1 MEEGT
6 VQRMGTVETTEPF
19 ATAAGKLTRALT
31 ALTNGALTFA
41 GVGVFAGLFSLYG
54 FAISGVGGAEFWGWP
69 LVAVSVGAMVLVIA
83 ELASKYPFAGSMYQW
98 PTILAGKRVGWWMGW
113 VYAGALIPLMTAYYA
128 SLPVL
133 IHPLFGLAPS
143 FTTDE
148 IIIVIAAVI
157 AVVWN
162 VFRIGILGRIAQW
175 AMVLELSVVTVV
187 CLLTFILGAKH
198 FGNLTQTGAVTATS
212 SGAATVHVLNSLGSV
227 FPLFIGAGI
236 FNALWVLYTFENGG
250 TLGEE
255 TVDAERNAPRG
266 VIGAYLF
273 AVACGFVFLLALTP
287 SIPDMKAAML
297 GGVPAQNAITAHL
310 PGGVFKLF
318 LVVVAI
324 GLIVATNTM
333 FTGAVRH
340 IYGMA
345 RDGQLPFSA
354 TFARTLKDG
363 SPWAAVLLIGAGSL
377 IPVFVF
383 TTKTSSIV
391 GGATAAMYVAY
402 FLVMSVTLIYRFRGW
417 PRVKGRFSL
426 GRWGLAVNIVA
437 VIGTGLTAL
446 DLLWPR
452 PATNPTYNQISGSS
466 GGVFLKDVPMA
477 WLIICV
483 PLLVGVAFYAVRS
496 RRIHAQPLAIDN
508 YRPQP

>member
-1 MEEGT
+1 
-6 VQRMGTVETTEPF
+6 MGTIETSETPETSEPF
-19 ATAAGKLTRALT
+19 TPAGKLSRALT

-54 FAISGVGGAEFWGWP
+54 FAVSGVGGSEFWGWP
-69 LVAVSVGAMVLVIA
+69 LVAISVGAMVLVIA

-98 PTILAGKRVGWWMGW
+98 PTILAGKQVGWWMGW
-113 VYAGALIPLMTAYYA
+113 VYAGALFPLMTAYYA

-133 IHPLFGLAPS
+133 IHPLFNLAPS
-143 FTTDE
+143 FHTDE
-148 IIIVIAAVI
+148 TIIVIAAVI

-162 VFRIGILGRIAQW
+162 IARIGFLGTMAKW
-175 AMVLELSVVTVV
+175 AMVLELSVVTIV
-187 CLLTFILGAKH
+187 CLVTFILGVKH
-198 FGNLTQTGAVTATS
+198 FGNLTQTATVTTTS
-212 SGAATVHVLNSLGSV
+212 SGAATVQALHSLGAV
-227 FPLFIGAGI
+227 FPLFIGAGL

-255 TVDAERNAPRG
+255 TLDAGRNAPRG

-273 AVACGFVFLLALTP
+273 AVACGFLFLLCLTP
-287 SIPDMKAAML
+287 SIPSMKAAML
-297 GGVPAQNAITAHL
+297 GGVPAENAITAHL
-310 PGGVFKLF
+310 PVGIFKLF
-318 LVVVAI
+318 LVVVSI

-340 IYGMA
+340 IYGMS
-345 RDGQLPFSA
+345 RDGQLPFSR
-354 TFARTLKDG
+354 TFARTLTDG
-363 SPWAAVLLIGAGSL
+363 SPWTAVLLLGVGSL

-417 PRVKGRFSL
+417 PKVKGWFSL
-426 GRWGLAVNIVA
+426 GRWGIPVNIVA

-452 PATNPTYNQISGSS
+452 PATNPTYNQIAGTT
-466 GGVFLKDVPMA
+466 GGFFLKDVPMA
-477 WLIICV
+477 WLIIGF
-483 PLLVGVAFYAVRS
+483 PLLVGVIFYALRS
-496 RRIHAQPLAIDN
+496 KRIHDHPLAIDQ
-508 YRPQP
+508 YHPEP

>member
-1 MEEGT
+1 
-6 VQRMGTVETTEPF
+6 MGAVETTQPYT
-19 ATAAGKLTRALT
+19 AAAGKLTRVLT
-31 ALTNGALTFA
+31 AVTNGALTFA

-54 FAISGVGGAEFWGWP
+54 FAMSSVGGVEFWGWP
-69 LVAVSVGAMVLVIA
+69 LVAISVGAMVLVIA

-113 VYAGALIPLMTAYYA
+113 VYAMALFPLMTAYYA
-128 SLPVL
+128 SLPTL
-133 IHPLFGLAPS
+133 IHPLFNLTPS
-143 FTTDE
+143 LHTDE
-148 IIIVIAAVI
+148 VIIMIAAVI

-162 VFRIGILGRIAQW
+162 IARIGILGRITEW
-175 AMVLELSVVTVV
+175 AMALELTVVTVV

-198 FGNLTQTGAVTATS
+198 FGNLTQTAAVSATS
-212 SGAATVHVLNSLGSV
+212 SGAATVQALSGLGNV
-227 FPLFIGAGI
+227 FPLFIGAGV

-255 TVDAERNAPRG
+255 TVDAGRNAPRG

-273 AVACGFVFLLALTP
+273 VVAAGFMFLLCLTP

-310 PGGVFKLF
+310 PVGVFKLF
-318 LVVVAI
+318 LVCVSI
-324 GLIVATNTM
+324 GLIVATNVM

-345 RDGQLPFSA
+345 RDGQLPFSR
-354 TFARTLKDG
+354 TWSRTLKGG
-363 SPWAAVLLIGAGSL
+363 SPWTAALLLGVLSIV
-377 IPVFVF
+377 PVFVF

-402 FLVMSVTLIYRFRGW
+402 FLIMTVTLIYRLRGW
-417 PRVKGRFSL
+417 PKVKGWFSL
-426 GRWGLAVNIVA
+426 GRWGIAVNLVA

-452 PATNPTYNQISGSS
+452 PATNPTYDQISGTS
-466 GGVFLKDVPMA
+466 GGFFIKGIPMA
-477 WLIICV
+477 WLIIGL
-483 PLLVGVAFYAVRS
+483 PLLLGVVFYLVRS
-496 RRIHAQPLAIDN
+496 KRIHDHPLAIDQ
-508 YRPQP
+508 YHPEA

>member
-1 MEEGT
+1 
-6 VQRMGTVETTEPF
+6 MGILETSEPV
-19 ATAAGKLTRALT
+19 TAAGKLTRALT
-31 ALTNGALTFA
+31 AVTNGALTFA

-54 FAISGVGGAEFWGWP
+54 FAMSGVGGFEFWGWP

-98 PTILAGKRVGWWMGW
+98 PTLLAGKRVGWWLGW
-113 VYAGALIPLMTAYYA
+113 VYACATFPLMTAYYA
-128 SLPVL
+128 SLPTL
-133 IHPLFGLAPS
+133 IHPLFNLAPS
-143 FTTDE
+143 FHTDE

-157 AVVWN
+157 AVLWN
-162 VFRIGILGRIAQW
+162 IARIGVLGRIAKW
-175 AMVLELSVVTVV
+175 AMVLELSVVIVV
-187 CLLTFILGAKH
+187 CLLTFILGGKH
-198 FGNLTQTGAVTATS
+198 FGNLTQTATVTTTS
-212 SGAATVHVLNSLGSV
+212 SGAATVQELNSLKEV
-227 FPLFIGAGI
+227 FPLFIGAGV

-255 TVDAERNAPRG
+255 TLDAERNAPRG

-273 AVACGFVFLLALTP
+273 AVVCGFLFLLCLTP

-297 GGVPAQNAITAHL
+297 GGVPAENAITAHL
-310 PGGVFKLF
+310 PIGVFKLF

-345 RDGQLPFSA
+345 RDRQIPFSP
-354 TFARTLKDG
+354 TFSRTLKDG
-363 SPWAAVLLIGAGSL
+363 SPWTAVLLIGVLSL
-377 IPVFVF
+377 VPVVVF
-383 TTKTSSIV
+383 TTKTASIV

-402 FLVMSVTLIYRFRGW
+402 FLIMTVTLIYRLRGW
-417 PRVKGRFSL
+417 PRVKGWFSL
-426 GRWGLAVNIVA
+426 GRWGILVNIVA

-452 PATNPTYNQISGSS
+452 PATNPTYNQIAGSS
-466 GGVFLKDVPMA
+466 GGNFLEDIPMA
-477 WLIICV
+477 WLIIGL
-483 PLLVGVAFYAVRS
+483 PLLVGVVFYIFRS
-496 RRIHAQPLAIDN
+496 RRIHNHPLAIDQ
-508 YRPQP
+508 YHPEP

>member
-1 MEEGT
+1 
-6 VQRMGTVETTEPF
+6 MGTVETSEQQPF
-19 ATAAGKLTRALT
+19 TTATGKLTRALT

-54 FAISGVGGAEFWGWP
+54 FAVSGVGGAEFWGWP
-69 LVAVSVGAMVLVIA
+69 LVAISVGAMVLVIA

-113 VYAGALIPLMTAYYA
+113 VYAGALFPLMTAYYA

-133 IHPLFGLAPS
+133 IHPLFNLAPS
-143 FTTDE
+143 FRTDA

-162 VFRIGILGRIAQW
+162 IAQIGLLGRLAQW
-175 AMVLELSVVTVV
+175 AMILELSVVTVV

-198 FGNLTQTGAVTATS
+198 FGNLTQT
-212 SGAATVHVLNSLGSV
+212 ATVTSATTIQTLNSV
-227 FPLFIGAGI
+227 KAVIPLFIGAGV

-255 TVDAERNAPRG
+255 TVDARRNAPRG
-266 VIGAYLF
+266 VIGAYIF
-273 AVACGFVFLLALTP
+273 AVVCGFLFLLCLTP

-297 GGVPAQNAITAHL
+297 GGVPAENAITAHL
-310 PGGVFKLF
+310 PVGVFKLF
-318 LVVVAI
+318 LVVVSI

-345 RDGQLPFSA
+345 RDGQIPFSR
-354 TFARTLKDG
+354 TFARTLRDG
-363 SPWAAVLLIGAGSL
+363 SPWTAVLLIGALSL
-377 IPVFVF
+377 VPVFVF

-402 FLVMSVTLIYRFRGW
+402 FLVMTVTLIYRFRGW
-417 PRVKGRFSL
+417 PRVKGWFSL
-426 GRWGLAVNIVA
+426 GRWGIVVNIVA
-437 VIGTGLTAL
+437 VIGTGATAL

-452 PATNPTYNQISGSS
+452 PATNPTYNQISGTT
-466 GGVFLKDVPMA
+466 GGNFLRDVPMA
-477 WLIICV
+477 WLIIGV
-483 PLLVGVAFYAVRS
+483 PLLVGVIFYAFWH
-496 RRIHAQPLAIDN
+496 RRIHNHPLAIDQ
-508 YRPQP
+508 YHPEP

>member
-1 MEEGT
+1 
-6 VQRMGTVETTEPF
+6 MGTVETSETSQPF
-19 ATAAGKLTRALT
+19 TAAGKLTRALT

-54 FAISGVGGAEFWGWP
+54 FAVSGVGGVEFWGWP
-69 LVAVSVGAMVLVIA
+69 LVAISMGAMVLVVA

-113 VYAGALIPLMTAYYA
+113 VYAGALFPLMTAYYA
-128 SLPVL
+128 SLPV
-133 IHPLFGLAPS
+133 IVDPLFNLPPT
-143 FTTDE
+143 FRTDE

-157 AVVWN
+157 AVLWN
-162 VFRIGILGRIAQW
+162 IARIGILGRMAKW
-175 AMVLELSVVTVV
+175 AMILELSVVTVV
-187 CLLTFILGAKH
+187 CLLTFILGVKH
-198 FGNLTQTGAVTATS
+198 FGNLTQT
-212 SGAATVHVLNSLGSV
+212 ATVTSTKSGTAIVQALSSLKDV
-227 FPLFIGAGI
+227 YPLFIGAGV

-255 TVDAERNAPRG
+255 TLDAGRNAPRG

-273 AVACGFVFLLALTP
+273 AVACGFMFLLCLTP
-287 SIPDMKAAML
+287 SIPSMKAAML
-297 GGVPAQNAITAHL
+297 GGVPAENAITAHL
-310 PGGVFKLF
+310 PVGVFKLF
-318 LVVVAI
+318 LVVISI

-345 RDGQLPFSA
+345 RDGQIPFSR
-354 TFARTLKDG
+354 TFAWTLTDG
-363 SPWAAVLLIGAGSL
+363 SPWTAVVLIGVLSL
-377 IPVFVF
+377 VPVFVF

-417 PRVKGRFSL
+417 PKVKGWFSL
-426 GRWGLAVNIVA
+426 GRWGILVNIVA

-452 PATNPTYNQISGSS
+452 PATNPTYNQIAGTA
-466 GGVFLKDVPMA
+466 GGFFLKGVPMA
-477 WLIICV
+477 WLIIGF
-483 PLLVGVAFYAVRS
+483 PLLIGVIFYVFRS
-496 RRIHAQPLAIDN
+496 KRIHDHPLAIDQ
-508 YRPQP
+508 YDPEP

>member
-1 MEEGT
+1 
-6 VQRMGTVETTEPF
+6 MGILETSEPV
-19 ATAAGKLTRALT
+19 TAAGKLTRALT
-31 ALTNGALTFA
+31 AVTNGALTFA

-54 FAISGVGGAEFWGWP
+54 FSMSGVGGFEFWGWP

-98 PTILAGKRVGWWMGW
+98 PTLLAGKRVGWWLGW
-113 VYAGALIPLMTAYYA
+113 IYACAVFPLMTAYYA
-128 SLPVL
+128 SLPTL
-133 IHPLFGLAPS
+133 IHPLFNLAPS
-143 FTTDE
+143 FHTDE

-157 AVVWN
+157 AVLWN
-162 VFRIGILGRIAQW
+162 IARIGVLGRIAKW
-175 AMVLELSVVTVV
+175 AMVLELSVVIVV
-187 CLLTFILGAKH
+187 CLLTFILGGKH
-198 FGNLTQTGAVTATS
+198 FGNLMQTATVTTTS
-212 SGAATVHVLNSLGSV
+212 SGAATVQELNSLKEV
-227 FPLFIGAGI
+227 FPLFIGAGV

-255 TVDAERNAPRG
+255 TLDAERNAPRG

-273 AVACGFVFLLALTP
+273 AVVCGFLFLLCLTP

-297 GGVPAQNAITAHL
+297 GGVPAENAITAHL
-310 PGGVFKLF
+310 PVGVFKLF

-345 RDGQLPFSA
+345 RDRQIPFSP
-354 TFARTLKDG
+354 TFSRTLKDG
-363 SPWAAVLLIGAGSL
+363 SPWTAVLLIGVLSL
-377 IPVFVF
+377 VPVIVF
-383 TTKTSSIV
+383 TTKTASIV

-402 FLVMSVTLIYRFRGW
+402 FLIMTVTLIYRLRGW
-417 PRVKGRFSL
+417 PRVKGWFSL
-426 GRWGLAVNIVA
+426 GRWGILVNLVA

-452 PATNPTYNQISGSS
+452 PATNPTYNQIAGST
-466 GGVFLKDVPMA
+466 GGNFLEHIPMA
-477 WLIICV
+477 WLIIGL
-483 PLLVGVAFYAVRS
+483 PLLVGVVFYIFRS
-496 RRIHAQPLAIDN
+496 KRIHNHPLAIDQ
-508 YRPQP
+508 YHPEP

>member
-1 MEEGT
+1 
-6 VQRMGTVETTEPF
+6 MGTVETSETPETSEPF
-19 ATAAGKLTRALT
+19 TPAGKLSRALT

-54 FAISGVGGAEFWGWP
+54 FAVSGVGGFEFWGWP
-69 LVAVSVGAMVLVIA
+69 LVAISVGAMVFVIA

-98 PTILAGKRVGWWMGW
+98 PTILAGKQVGWWMGW
-113 VYAGALIPLMTAYYA
+113 VYAGALFPLMTAYYA

-133 IHPLFGLAPS
+133 IHPLFNLAPS
-143 FTTDE
+143 FHTDE

-162 VFRIGILGRIAQW
+162 IARIGFLGTMAKW
-175 AMVLELSVVTVV
+175 ALVLELSVVTVV
-187 CLLTFILGAKH
+187 CLVTFVLGVKH
-198 FGNLTQTGAVTATS
+198 FGNLTQTATVTTTS
-212 SGAATVHVLNSLGSV
+212 SGAATVQALHSLGAV
-227 FPLFIGAGI
+227 FPLFIGAGV

-255 TVDAERNAPRG
+255 TLDAGRNAPRG
-266 VIGAYLF
+266 VIGAYVF
-273 AVACGFVFLLALTP
+273 AVACGFLFLLCLTP
-287 SIPDMKAAML
+287 SIPSMKAAML
-297 GGVPAQNAITAHL
+297 GGVPAENAITAHL
-310 PGGVFKLF
+310 PVGVFKLF
-318 LVVVAI
+318 LVVVSI

-340 IYGMA
+340 IYGMS
-345 RDGQLPFSA
+345 RDGQLPFSR
-354 TFARTLKDG
+354 TFARTLTDG
-363 SPWAAVLLIGAGSL
+363 SPWTAVLLLGVGSL

-417 PRVKGRFSL
+417 PKVKGWFSL
-426 GRWGLAVNIVA
+426 GRWGIPVNIVA

-452 PATNPTYNQISGSS
+452 PATNPTYNQIDGTT
-466 GGVFLKDVPMA
+466 GGFFLKDVPMA
-477 WLIICV
+477 WLIIGF
-483 PLLVGVAFYAVRS
+483 PLLVGVIFYAFRS
-496 RRIHAQPLAIDN
+496 KRIHDHPLAIDQ
-508 YRPQP
+508 YHPEP

>member
-1 MEEGT
+1 
-6 VQRMGTVETTEPF
+6 MGTVETSEPQPF
-19 ATAAGKLTRALT
+19 TTSTGKLSRALT

-69 LVAVSVGAMVLVIA
+69 LVAISVGAMVLVIA

-113 VYAGALIPLMTAYYA
+113 IYAGALFPLMTAYYA

-133 IHPLFGLAPS
+133 IHPLFNLAPS
-143 FTTDE
+143 FHTDE
-148 IIIVIAAVI
+148 IIILIAAVI

-162 VFRIGILGRIAQW
+162 IARIGLLGRIAQW

-187 CLLTFILGAKH
+187 CLLTFILGGKH
-198 FGNLTQTGAVTATS
+198 FGNLTQT
-212 SGAATVHVLNSLGSV
+212 ATVTSATTIQTLHSLGSV
-227 FPLFIGAGI
+227 IPLFIGAGV

-255 TVDAERNAPRG
+255 TLDAGRNAPRG
-266 VIGAYLF
+266 VIGAYIF
-273 AVACGFVFLLALTP
+273 AVVCGFLFLLCLTP

-310 PGGVFKLF
+310 PTGVFKLF
-318 LVVVAI
+318 LVVVSI
-324 GLIVATNTM
+324 GLLVATNTM

-340 IYGMA
+340 IYGMS
-345 RDGQLPFSA
+345 RDGQFPFSN
-354 TFARTLKDG
+354 TFSRTLKDG
-363 SPWAAVLLIGAGSL
+363 SPWTAVLLIGVLSL
-377 IPVFVF
+377 VPVFVF
-383 TTKTSSIV
+383 TSKTSSIV

-402 FLVMSVTLIYRFRGW
+402 FLIMSVTLIYRFRGW
-417 PRVKGRFSL
+417 PKVKGWFHL
-426 GRWGLAVNIVA
+426 GRWGIVVNLVA
-437 VIGTGLTAL
+437 VIGTGATAL

-452 PATNPTYNQISGSS
+452 PATNPTYNQISGTTS
-466 GGVFLKDVPMA
+466 GNFFRDIPMA
-477 WLIICV
+477 WLIIGV
-483 PLLVGVAFYAVRS
+483 PLLIGVVFYAFRHK
-496 RRIHAQPLAIDN
+496 RIHAHPLAIDQ
-508 YRPQP
+508 YDPEP

>member
-1 MEEGT
+1 MAS
-6 VQRMGTVETTEPF
+6 VETTKTSV
-19 ATAAGKLTRALT
+19 ASAGKLNRALT

-54 FAISGVGGAEFWGWP
+54 FSISGVGGSEFWGWP

-113 VYAGALIPLMTAYYA
+113 AYACAMFPLMTAYYA

-133 IHPLFGLAPS
+133 IHPLFNLAPS
-143 FTTDE
+143 FTTDA

-157 AVVWN
+157 AVFWN
-162 VFRIGILGRIAQW
+162 ILRIGVLGRIAQW
-175 AMVLELSVVTVV
+175 AMVLELSVVTIV

-198 FGNLTQTGAVTATS
+198 FGNLTQTATVTTTS
-212 SGAATVHVLNSLGSV
+212 SGAAAVQVLHGLGPV
-227 FPLFIGAGI
+227 LPLFLGAGV

-255 TVDAERNAPRG
+255 TLDAGRNAPRG

-273 AVACGFVFLLALTP
+273 AIACGFLFLLTLTP

-297 GGVPAQNAITAHL
+297 GGVPAENAITAHL
-310 PGGVFKLF
+310 PIGVFKLF
-318 LVVVAI
+318 LVVVSI

-340 IYGMA
+340 IFGMA
-345 RDGQLPFSA
+345 RDGQLPFSP
-354 TFARTLKDG
+354 TFSRTLKDG
-363 SPWAAVLLIGAGSL
+363 APWTAVLLIGVLSL
-377 IPVFVF
+377 VPVFVF

-391 GGATAAMYVAY
+391 GGATADMYVAY
-402 FLVMSVTLIYRFRGW
+402 FLVMTVTLIYRFRGW
-417 PRVKGRFSL
+417 PKVKGWFSL
-426 GRWGLAVNIVA
+426 GRWGILVNIVA
-437 VIGTGLTAL
+437 VIGTGLTAS
-446 DLLWPR
+446 DLLFPR
-452 PATNPTYNQISGSS
+452 AATNPTYNQIAGTS
-466 GGVFLKDVPMA
+466 GGFFLKDIPMA
-477 WLIICV
+477 WLIVAV
-483 PLLVGVAFYAVRS
+483 PLLIGVLFYALRH
-496 RRIHAQPLAIDN
+496 RRIHDHPLAIDQ
-508 YRPQP
+508 YDPEP

>member
-1 MEEGT
+1 
-6 VQRMGTVETTEPF
+6 MGTVETSEPF
-19 ATAAGKLTRALT
+19 ATATGKLTRVLT

-69 LVAVSVGAMVLVIA
+69 LVSISVGAMVLVIA

-113 VYAGALIPLMTAYYA
+113 VYAGALFPLMTAYYA

-133 IHPLFGLAPS
+133 IHPLFNLAPS
-143 FTTDE
+143 FRTDE
-148 IIIVIAAVI
+148 VIILIAAVI
-157 AVVWN
+157 AVLWN
-162 VFRIGILGRIAQW
+162 IARIGVLGRIAQW

-198 FGNLTQTGAVTATS
+198 FGNLTQTAHVTATS
-212 SGAATVHVLNSLGSV
+212 SGAATVQALGSLKDV
-227 FPLFIGAGI
+227 FPLFIGAGV

-255 TVDAERNAPRG
+255 TVDAGRNAPRA

-273 AVACGFVFLLALTP
+273 AIACGFLFLLCLTP
-287 SIPDMKAAML
+287 SIPSMKAAML
-297 GGVPAQNAITAHL
+297 GGVPAENAITAHL
-310 PGGVFKLF
+310 PVGVFKLF
-318 LVVVAI
+318 LVVVSI

-345 RDGQLPFSA
+345 RDGQIPFSA
-354 TFARTLKDG
+354 TFSRTLADG
-363 SPWAAVLLIGAGSL
+363 SPWTAVLLIGALSL
-377 IPVFVF
+377 VPVFVF

-391 GGATAAMYVAY
+391 GGATAAMYSAY
-402 FLVMSVTLIYRFRGW
+402 FLIMTVTLIYRFRGW
-417 PRVKGRFSL
+417 PKVKGWFSL
-426 GRWGLAVNIVA
+426 GRWGVLINIVA

-452 PATNPTYNQISGSS
+452 SATNPTYNQISGSA
-466 GGVFLKDVPMA
+466 GGNFLKSVPMA
-477 WLIICV
+477 WLIIGL
-483 PLLVGVAFYAVRS
+483 PLLIGVVFYAFRS
-496 RRIHAQPLAIDN
+496 KRIHDHPLAIDQ
-508 YRPQP
+508 YDPEP

>member
-1 MEEGT
+1 
-6 VQRMGTVETTEPF
+6 MGTVETSEPQPF
-19 ATAAGKLTRALT
+19 TASTGKLSRALT

-69 LVAVSVGAMVLVIA
+69 LVAISVGAMVLVIA

-113 VYAGALIPLMTAYYA
+113 IYAGALFPLMTAYYA

-133 IHPLFGLAPS
+133 IHPLFNLAPS
-143 FTTDE
+143 FHTDE
-148 IIIVIAAVI
+148 IIILIAAVI

-162 VFRIGILGRIAQW
+162 IARIGLLGRIAQW

-187 CLLTFILGAKH
+187 CLLTFILGGKH
-198 FGNLTQTGAVTATS
+198 FGNLTQT
-212 SGAATVHVLNSLGSV
+212 ATVTSATTIQTLHSLGSV
-227 FPLFIGAGI
+227 IPLFIGAGV

-255 TVDAERNAPRG
+255 TLDAGRNAPRG
-266 VIGAYLF
+266 VIGAYIF
-273 AVACGFVFLLALTP
+273 AVVCGFLFLLCLTP

-310 PGGVFKLF
+310 PTGVFKLF
-318 LVVVAI
+318 LVVVSI
-324 GLIVATNTM
+324 GLLVATNTM

-340 IYGMA
+340 IYGMS
-345 RDGQLPFSA
+345 RDGQFPFSN
-354 TFARTLKDG
+354 TFSRTLKDG
-363 SPWAAVLLIGAGSL
+363 SPWTAVLLIGVLSL
-377 IPVFVF
+377 VPVFVF
-383 TTKTSSIV
+383 TSKTSSIV

-402 FLVMSVTLIYRFRGW
+402 FLIMSVTLIYRFRGW
-417 PRVKGRFSL
+417 PKVKGWFHL
-426 GRWGLAVNIVA
+426 GRWGIAVNLVA
-437 VIGTGLTAL
+437 VIGTGATAL

-452 PATNPTYNQISGSS
+452 PATNPTYNQISGTA
-466 GGVFLKDVPMA
+466 GGDFLKDIPMA
-477 WLIICV
+477 WLIIGV
-483 PLLVGVAFYAVRS
+483 PLLIGVVFYAFRHK
-496 RRIHAQPLAIDN
+496 RIHAHPLAIDQ
-508 YRPQP
+508 YDPEP

>member
-1 MEEGT
+1 
-6 VQRMGTVETTEPF
+6 MGAVETSQPF
-19 ATAAGKLTRALT
+19 TTAGKLTRVLT

-54 FAISGVGGAEFWGWP
+54 FAVSGVGGVEFWGWP
-69 LVAVSVGAMVLVIA
+69 LVAISVGAMVLVIA

-113 VYAGALIPLMTAYYA
+113 AYGGALFPLLTAYYA

-133 IHPLFGLAPS
+133 IHPLFNLAPS
-143 FTTDE
+143 FHTDE
-148 IIIVIAAVI
+148 VIIVIAAAI

-162 VFRIGILGRIAQW
+162 IARIGILGRITEW
-175 AMVLELSVVTVV
+175 AMALELSVVTIV

-198 FGNLTQTGAVTATS
+198 FGNLTQTANVTTTS
-212 SGAATVHVLNSLGSV
+212 SGAATVQALSSLRNV
-227 FPLFIGAGI
+227 FPLFIGAGL

-255 TVDAERNAPRG
+255 TVNAGRNAPRG

-273 AVACGFVFLLALTP
+273 AVTCGFLFLLCLTP
-287 SIPDMKAAML
+287 SIPNMKAAML

-310 PGGVFKLF
+310 PIGVFKLF
-318 LVVVAI
+318 LVVVSI
-324 GLIVATNTM
+324 GLIVATNVM

-345 RDGQLPFSA
+345 RDGQVPFSG
-354 TFARTLKDG
+354 TFSRTLKDG
-363 SPWAAVLLIGAGSL
+363 SPWTAVLLLGVLSL
-377 IPVFVF
+377 VPVFVF

-391 GGATAAMYVAY
+391 GGATAAMYLAY
-402 FLVMSVTLIYRFRGW
+402 FLIMTVTLIYRFRGW
-417 PRVKGRFSL
+417 PKVRGQFSL
-426 GRWGLAVNIVA
+426 GRWGILVNIVA

-452 PATNPTYNQISGSS
+452 PATNPTYNQISSTT
-466 GGVFLKDVPMA
+466 GGIFLKGIPMA
-477 WLIICV
+477 WLIIGFA
-483 PLLVGVAFYAVRS
+483 LLVGVVFYAFRAK
-496 RRIHAQPLAIDN
+496 RIHDHPLAIDQ
-508 YRPQP
+508 YHPEP